1 MNSVKKSKILS
12 NLRRFGFLL
21 GTIFVFSLLI
31 VIKIPFAFSNFWA
44 EDGAFY
50 QQALDNSF
58 PRDFLIS
65 GGGYVIFISRILSNL
80 VSLGPVEFAP
90 VINAF
95 VVITILGFIVQRLYI
110 NLDCLIKSR
119 LYKIIVCLS
128 VILLPINNVETIASG
143 TALHF
148 QLLFVSLVIALSAR
162 QRAVFFKTDI
172 LIFSIAILSD
182 PFAVIALFPLIL
194 RRKEALFAF
203 WKYKLGSAALLLI
216 SVLGQFIMVAI
227 FRFRG
232 NRELGESH
240 SLIKTMYLFLDRVIG
255 STFIPNWGLVTSESL
270 LEGRVTSQL
279 IIRAVFGLICASL
292 IAVFVLSHFR
302 RKLAKDE
309 PHSKNVILWLILL
322 PTMYWFVAGFLFN
335 PEPRYAVFPG
345 LAILLAVFMLFDH
358 LICED
363 ISLIKARELSY
374 FILVFVILIWALSA
388 SPSSRRTDGPSWHN
402 EMIKARMACKNSQL
416 NIFSVKILPTD
427 DNWKIDFKCSS
438 MT

>member
-1 MNSVKKSKILS
+1 VNSVEKSKILA
-12 NLRRFGFLL
+12 NLRQFGFLL
-21 GTIFVFSLLI
+21 GTIFAFTLLI
-31 VIKIPFAFSNFWA
+31 VIKIPFAFGNFWA

-58 PRDFLIS
+58 PRDFFIS

-90 VINAF
+90 VINAL

-110 NLDCLIKSR
+110 NLDYLIKSR
-119 LYKIIVCLS
+119 LYKLIVCLS

-162 QRAVFFKTDI
+162 QRVLFFKTDI
-172 LIFSIAILSD
+172 LILSIAILSD
-182 PFAVIALFPLIL
+182 PFAVIALTPLIL

-203 WKYKLGSAALLLI
+203 WKHKLGSAALLLI

-232 NRELGESH
+232 NRELGASH
-240 SLIKTMYLFLDRVIG
+240 SLIKTSYLFLDRVIG
-255 STFIPNWGLVTSESL
+255 STFIPNWGLVTSESF

-279 IIRAVFGLICASL
+279 IVRAVFGLICASL

-302 RKLAKDE
+302 KKLANDE
-309 PHSKNVILWLILL
+309 LHSKIVVLWLILL
-322 PTMYWFVAGFLFN
+322 PSLYWFVAGFLFN

-388 SPSSRRTDGPSWHN
+388 SPSSRRIDGPSWHN

-416 NIFSVKILPTD
+416 DIFSVKILPTD
-427 DNWKIDFKCSS
+427 DNWKIDLKCSS
-438 MT
+438 IT